1 MLKHLKKVVFFGLV
15 ALISFSCQ
23 KSDDAKPAIK
33 PNNLPVR
40 IAKSLN
46 TTGLSNSTDGFASYV
61 ITTSSGYTYTLTFQE
76 VNGYTTLNVTHPGG
90 TTGDCLDR
98 LVVILERWIN
108 DAQTIAG
115 DPDNACSLLR
125 TFTSDMRSIRDCVP
139 SSEQGNFDEALDQME
154 ESIDVFC
161 Q

>member
-1 MLKHLKKVVFFGLV
+1 MLQHLKKVVFFGLV
-15 ALISFSCQ
+15 GLISFSCQ

-90 TTGDCLDR
+90 TTGECLDR
-98 LVVILERWIN
+98 LIVILEKWIN
-108 DAQTIAG
+108 DSQTLYM
-115 DPDNACSLLR
+115 DQDNACSVVR
-125 TFTSDMRSIRDCVP
+125 GFVSDLRSIRDCVP
-139 SSEQGNFDEALDQME
+139 SSEQANYDDALDE
-154 ESIDVFC
+154 FDDSVDEFC